1 MLLDASQI
9 TLLIATIAYLLG
21 LSFSIYEIKI
31 RKRLLVFVI
40 LGIVIGSIFVTAV
53 VTLLIEITHYN
64 TPLSP
69 MSLFL
74 FVPVVEE
81 LAKFLGVLFLWLL
94 SSKKVLVNKYEIVRF
109 GGGVGLGFGVFETFS
124 YIALGASYHATTSR
138 LLVSV
143 PFHISST
150 MVVGFGLAERK
161 SKTLLASSLIMAVT
175 LHSLSNFLAIY
186 NALLQGIV
194 FWILLATLFFL
205 SDRLYYT
212 SSTN

>member
-1 MLLDASQI
+1 MTLDVNQI
-9 TLLIATIAYLLG
+9 AVLIAAIAYLLG
-21 LSFSIYEIKI
+21 LSFSVYEIKI
-31 RKRLLVFVI
+31 RKRLLAFMI
-40 LGIVIGSIFVTAV
+40 LGIIIGGIFVTAV
-53 VTLLIEITHYN
+53 VTLLIETTHYN
-64 TPLSP
+64 TPPSP

-81 LAKFLGVLFLWLL
+81 LAKFLGILFLWLL
-94 SSKKVLVNKYEIVRF
+94 LSKRVLVTKYEFVRS

-124 YIALGASYHATTSR
+124 YIALGASYHATISR

-143 PFHISST
+143 PFHISSA
-150 MVVGFGLAERK
+150 MLVGFGLAEKK
-161 SKTLLASSLIMAVT
+161 SKTLLAISLIMAVA
-175 LHSLSNFLAIY
+175 LHSLSNSLAIY

-205 SDRLYYT
+205 SDTLYYT